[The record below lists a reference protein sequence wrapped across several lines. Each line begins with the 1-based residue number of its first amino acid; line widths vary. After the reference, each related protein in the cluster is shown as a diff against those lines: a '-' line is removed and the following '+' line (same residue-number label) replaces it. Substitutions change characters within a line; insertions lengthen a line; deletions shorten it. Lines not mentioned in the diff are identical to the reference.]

1 LEKIRRIKEILLN
14 TSAGMESKMMGS
26 TQEFFRICEE
36 VDRLNKVDSRLPGL
50 LAEDQISVFDRIKK
64 SQEAINQEAS

>member
-1 LEKIRRIKEILLN
+1 
-14 TSAGMESKMMGS
+14 MMGS